1 MLQKVCLHEIKFL
14 HQILLHV
21 YILLFKEH
29 FKISSEMTL
38 FIELHVYTYIV
49 YAYFLYIPYRNY
61 MYFRLTNHI
70 GRCDWGGVLSK
81 MTLPIQRS
89 FLDSIK

>member
-1 MLQKVCLHEIKFL
+1 MFALN
-14 HQILLHV
+14 QISYQNLLHV

-38 FIELHVYTYIV
+38 FIEFHVYIYIV
-49 YAYFLYIPYRNY
+49 YAYFLYPSLEIACI
-61 MYFRLTNHI
+61 LGLQTTVADVI
-70 GRCDWGGVLSK
+70 GMCVLLE